1 MKVPQ
6 DVDISQTERELTSP
20 PSPKRSRPE
29 CRVMNDHSGLSRFD
43 FPELLTF
50 RKTNHSPSSASTLQK
65 TEGLISTLECLEDE
79 KSQERPQDTKSDVI
93 PNTEVTSYNKS
104 THVDSSKVSFI
115 PTESYL
121 LLGKEEQ
128 LPVTETDKLSFYQ
141 SDDTDSSLG
150 ESATIA
156 STNTSSHSDGR
167 LPGTSLK
174 DQTPGGCS
182 PSTGNEKYR
191 RQVQKNVNE
200 MQTRNEEVRCQPNC
214 TNKESVRDGGFC
226 STRSQFAEVVET
238 TQKRTEPEFNEYIF
252 FTKEESGSKRS
263 SSDYADSKPLCSDPV
278 EEPSG
283 NLAEVGK
290 KEKNDSGLQFCEKEN
305 VSVCDGKTEGQV
317 NKKALI
323 LFAAECSERSIL
335 SHDVMLERNP
345 ANESTNLDVD
355 DLCGEKRADGAC
367 KIIAKAQ
374 SETADHTTV
383 TTLPDRISQEL
394 AEGDND
400 EGPFHVIDPAICS
413 ETDREAEENCCNSA
427 SAAGPKLSP
436 SVEVDTMEMPLP
448 LHSHMRPSEK
458 VSCPDRTECFNN
470 ESRTWHQE
478 GANDDF
484 CQAGPQSSSITT
496 NETHTTFIECDCQW
510 KSRFSRSP
518 TKPLPP
524 GDHPIQGSHGSM
536 GHEFKEQSR
545 SSCFSV
551 RLDHLETSEV
561 EHSQRGI
568 DSLDMTAVI
577 KESKEIF
584 CFVKE
589 LEINE
594 YMNPKRTVELEE
606 KPLLQNEQHKDNTT
620 EVLTCDCKAEWNEGE
635 AHEWDNELKLT
646 ETEQRSKLKR
656 LSDQPFSADI
666 SMTEVGE
673 EERKEVTEVGDEMK
687 TDGPENSETLVQSED
702 YVQRQNDHKADM
714 TQLSSGEGAD
724 EWTEWSKLPLGSED
738 GQEHKLSCVSDCQD
752 KAENKADFLAFS
764 FSSTTDAVVPC
775 QGNLS
780 HSQKAHSNPTSIN
793 CSDRFSPLPSAFC
806 NLVPEG
812 FDTFEKIQLSPDDD
826 DATGVGNIPVLV
838 SSPGQLLKTP
848 ERLLYHFMS
857 VAESNMHERIP
868 EEEEEC
874 ITENM
879 ANRLLSSDSACNEL
893 PNFILG
899 ADAID
904 LEWPEREPNCES
916 VCDSS
921 EHIQDEL
928 NPELMSSTVSAESD
942 SPASGVNSCAEFEM
956 KNQFDSVLKELNLFF
971 EISRN
976 DFENDCKP
984 NFISPEQCTD
994 RTKVLEGS
1002 ASERT
1007 ERLTSPD
1014 VGCHRGAASDDVAE
1028 DHSLDM
1034 CEGDPVVS
1042 RTAVSSDGEQEVPLS
1057 RHLCREAPVAEKHR
1071 GAPEQPRRLEPLKT
1085 CARPI
1090 RVGLSKRAKTKHLH
1104 RPRPYK

>member
-29 CRVMNDHSGLSRFD
+29 CRVMNDYSGLSRFD

-79 KSQERPQDTKSDVI
+79 KSQERPQDTKSDVS
-93 PNTEVTSYNKS
+93 PNTALTSYNKS
-104 THVDSSKVSFI
+104 THVDSSKVCYI

-174 DQTPGGCS
+174 DQTPGDCS
-182 PSTGNEKYR
+182 PSTGNEKYG

-317 NKKALI
+317 NKKGLI
-323 LFAAECSERSIL
+323 LFAAECGERSIL

-524 GDHPIQGSHGSM
+524 GDHAIEGSHGSM

-620 EVLTCDCKAEWNEGE
+620 EVLTCDCKAEWNKGE

-646 ETEQRSKLKR
+646 ETEQRSKLER

-838 SSPGQLLKTP
+838 SLPGQRLKTP
-848 ERLLYHFMS
+848 ERMLYHFMS

-899 ADAID
+899 ADAIA

-1014 VGCHRGAASDDVAE
+1014 VGRHRGAASDDVAE

-1057 RHLCREAPVAEKHR
+1057 GHLCREAPVAEKHR

>member
-79 KSQERPQDTKSDVI
+79 KSQERPQDTKSDVS
-93 PNTEVTSYNKS
+93 PNTAL
-104 THVDSSKVSFI
+104 
-115 PTESYL
+115 TESYL

-290 KEKNDSGLQFCEKEN
+290 KEKNDLGLQFCEKEN

-317 NKKALI
+317 NKKGLI
-323 LFAAECSERSIL
+323 LFAAECGERSIL

-524 GDHPIQGSHGSM
+524 GDHAIEGSHGSM

-620 EVLTCDCKAEWNEGE
+620 EVLTCDCKAEWNKGE

-646 ETEQRSKLKR
+646 ETEQRSKLER

-687 TDGPENSETLVQSED
+687 SDGPENSETLVQSED

-826 DATGVGNIPVLV
+826 DDATGVGNIPVLV
-838 SSPGQLLKTP
+838 RLPGQRLKTP

-879 ANRLLSSDSACNEL
+879 ANRLLSSNSACNEL

-899 ADAID
+899 ADAIA

-984 NFISPEQCTD
+984 DFISPEQCTD

-1014 VGCHRGAASDDVAE
+1014 VGRHRGAASGRY
-1028 DHSLDM
+1028 M
-1034 CEGDPVVS
+1034 
-1042 RTAVSSDGEQEVPLS
+1042 
-1057 RHLCREAPVAEKHR
+1057 
-1071 GAPEQPRRLEPLKT
+1071 
-1085 CARPI
+1085 
-1090 RVGLSKRAKTKHLH
+1090 
-1104 RPRPYK
+1104 

>member
-6 DVDISQTERELTSP
+6 DDDISQTERELTSP

-29 CRVMNDHSGLSRFD
+29 CRVMNDHSGLSKFD

-50 RKTNHSPSSASTLQK
+50 RKTNHFPSSASTLQK
-65 TEGLISTLECLEDE
+65 TEGLISTFECLEDE
-79 KSQERPQDTKSDVI
+79 KSQERPQDTKSDVS

-104 THVDSSKVSFI
+104 THVESSKVCFI

-141 SDDTDSSLG
+141 SDDTDGSLG

-167 LPGTSLK
+167 LPGTSIK

-182 PSTGNEKYR
+182 PSTGNEKYG

-214 TNKESVRDGGFC
+214 TNKESVCDVGYC
-226 STRSQFAEVVET
+226 STRSQFAEVIET
-238 TQKRTEPEFNEYIF
+238 TQKRTEPEFNEYIV
-252 FTKEESGSKRS
+252 FTKEESERKRS

-283 NLAEVGK
+283 NLVEAGK

-323 LFAAECSERSIL
+323 LFAAVCGEGSIL

-345 ANESTNLDVD
+345 ANESPNLDVD

-383 TTLPDRISQEL
+383 TTLPARISQEP

-436 SVEVDTMEMPLP
+436 SVEVDKMEMPLP
-448 LHSHMRPSEK
+448 LHSHMRTSEK

-484 CQAGPQSSSITT
+484 CQAGLQSSSVTT
-496 NETHTTFIECDCQW
+496 NETHKTFTECDCQW

-524 GDHPIQGSHGSM
+524 GDHAIQGSHGSM

-551 RLDHLETSEV
+551 RLDPLETSEV
-561 EHSQRGI
+561 EHSQREI
-568 DSLDMTAVI
+568 DSVDMTAVI
-577 KESKEIF
+577 KESKEI

-589 LEINE
+589 LEMND

-606 KPLLQNEQHKDNTT
+606 KPLLQNGQHKDNTT
-620 EVLTCDCKAEWNEGE
+620 ELLTCDCKAECSEGE
-635 AHEWDNELKLT
+635 AHEWDSELKLT
-646 ETEQRSKLKR
+646 ETEQRSKLER

-687 TDGPENSETLVQSED
+687 TDGPENSATLVQSED
-702 YVQRQNDHKADM
+702 YVQQQNDHKADV
-714 TQLSSGEGAD
+714 TQLSSGDGAD
-724 EWTEWSKLPLGSED
+724 EWTEWSTLPLGSED

-752 KAENKADFLAFS
+752 KAENKADFSAFS
-764 FSSTTDAVVPC
+764 LPSTSDAVVPC

-793 CSDRFSPLPSAFC
+793 CIDRFSPLPSALC

-812 FDTFEKIQLSPDDD
+812 FDTFEKIQLSLDDD

-838 SSPGQLLKTP
+838 SSPGQLL
-848 ERLLYHFMS
+848 YHFMS
-857 VAESNMHERIP
+857 VAESNMRERIP
-868 EEEEEC
+868 EEEEC

-899 ADAID
+899 ADAIA

-916 VCDSS
+916 VRDSS
-921 EHIQDEL
+921 ERIQDEL
-928 NPELMSSTVSAESD
+928 NPELMSPTVSAESD

-976 DFENDCKP
+976 DFESDCKA

-1007 ERLTSPD
+1007 ECLTSPD
-1014 VGCHRGAASDDVAE
+1014 VGRHRGAASG
-1028 DHSLDM
+1028 SY
-1034 CEGDPVVS
+1034 
-1042 RTAVSSDGEQEVPLS
+1042 T
-1057 RHLCREAPVAEKHR
+1057 
-1071 GAPEQPRRLEPLKT
+1071 
-1085 CARPI
+1085 
-1090 RVGLSKRAKTKHLH
+1090 
-1104 RPRPYK
+1104 